1 LPRQFGRQPESWL
14 YLIRERLP
22 MAVVEVPV
30 LETTRLRLRG
40 HRLDDFAAC
49 SSMWAD
55 PVVTRYI
62 GGKPS
67 TQEEVWTRLLR
78 YVGHWAWMGFG
89 YWALEEKA
97 SGEFIGELGFADF
110 KRDIEPSLKDM
121 PELGWALV
129 SRAHGK
135 GYATEAVQ
143 AAIAWG
149 DQHFGQNQTACLIHP
164 ENLASIRVAEKC
176 GYRESQRTTYKNHE
190 VILSVRPAPR

>member
-1 LPRQFGRQPESWL
+1 MP
-14 YLIRERLP
+14 
-22 MAVVEVPV
+22 AVEVPI
-30 LETTRLRLRG
+30 LETARLRLRG

-49 SSMWAD
+49 SAMWAD
-55 PVVTRYI
+55 PVVTRHI

-78 YVGHWAWMGFG
+78 YVGHWAWLGFG

-110 KRDIEPSLKDM
+110 KRDIEPLLKDM

-135 GYATEAVQ
+135 GYATEAVG
-143 AAIAWG
+143 AATVWG
-149 DQHFGQNQTACLIHP
+149 DEHFGRKQTACLIHP

-176 GYRESQRTTYKNHE
+176 GYRESQRTTYKDHE